1 MKKKYKVFN
10 IVVFI
15 IGVLVVSFAI
25 FFIFKKEEPKKL
37 IDFKG
42 MTLEEVLKYANENK
56 ITINKTF
63 SNDDTI
69 LKNYVI
75 SQSVLPNT
83 KLTEGQVVDIVVSIG
98 PDYAK
103 YKVDEL
109 GFVPIMMYHGI
120 HDKKNSE
127 TEYTGGNID
136 YAGYQ
141 RTTEAFR
148 NDLEFYYKEGYRMI
162 RLNDYI
168 NGIVDVELGKSPI
181 VLTFDD
187 GLENNIKVTGL
198 DSDGNIIVRLEF

>member
-1 MKKKYKVFN
+1 
-10 IVVFI
+10 
-15 IGVLVVSFAI
+15 
-25 FFIFKKEEPKKL
+25 
-37 IDFKG
+37 

-120 HDKKNSE
+120 HDKKIVKQ
-127 TEYTGGNID
+127 NILV
-136 YAGYQ
+136 GISIMQ
-141 RTTEAFR
+141 VIKEQQKH
-148 NDLEFYYKEGYRMI
+148 LEMI
-162 RLNDYI
+162 
-168 NGIVDVELGKSPI
+168 
-181 VLTFDD
+181 
-187 GLENNIKVTGL
+187 
-198 DSDGNIIVRLEF
+198 

>member
-1 MKKKYKVFN
+1 
-10 IVVFI
+10 
-15 IGVLVVSFAI
+15 
-25 FFIFKKEEPKKL
+25 
-37 IDFKG
+37 

-120 HDKKNSE
+120 HDKK
-127 TEYTGGNID
+127 
-136 YAGYQ
+136 
-141 RTTEAFR
+141 
-148 NDLEFYYKEGYRMI
+148 
-162 RLNDYI
+162 
-168 NGIVDVELGKSPI
+168 
-181 VLTFDD
+181 
-187 GLENNIKVTGL
+187 
-198 DSDGNIIVRLEF
+198 